1 VELQTICVH
10 LLDAVAGG
18 AALRTAV
25 GTSWHGHSFT
35 GGGFGY
41 TSRPHFDGFRF
52 LAHRRAMVRLMNDP
66 AFDPFGRSHMPR

>member
-1 VELQTICVH
+1 MKLQTICAD
-10 LLDAVAGG
+10 LLAAVAGG
-18 AALRTAV
+18 VAPRMAV

-52 LAHRRAMVRLMNDP
+52 LAHRRGMVRLMNNP
-66 AFDPFGRSHMPR
+66 AFDPFERSLMPR